1 MERLGQV
8 RRVLILTLLLNLLVS
23 AAKIAAGYWFRS
35 LGMVADG
42 FHSLFDASSNVMGLA
57 GVKMASKPPDEAHPY
72 GHKKYESFAAMGV
85 GGFLFLTCF
94 EILSGAYKR
103 LGDKNHTEV
112 TAVAVLVIVLT
123 ICVNI
128 FVSWYEARK
137 GRELGSDFLIA
148 DSGHTK
154 SDIFASFAVLAGL
167 AAVKAGYPAA
177 DPVAAVVIAAL
188 IGRVGFKIVKSAS
201 GILVDAARI
210 RAEDIVRIC
219 MGVPGVLRCHHVRSR
234 GREDEIFMDLRVH
247 VAPGLPIEEAHKIA
261 HRVEEVIKKNI
272 KNVTDVVVHIEP
284 ESKGEN

>member
-85 GGFLFLTCF
+85 GGFLFLICF

-103 LGDKNHTEV
+103 
-112 TAVAVLVIVLT
+112 LVIVLT